1 MPPTTINSFSLSSTI
16 GIGTYTP
23 NQALTVV
30 GNISSTGT
38 VYASAVQIG
47 ATSPIATLNVS
58 PLTITGAASGSV
70 FNQIQNTVAGVSA
83 STDVALYNDLL
94 TNYVDI
100 GINSS
105 TYNGNIYSPKFNIVG
120 PNDSYFFATSG
131 NVSIGNTGSTGDLI
145 FHTGGSLS
153 GTAANSGNERMR
165 IVNSNTATTGGFIGI
180 NTSTPNQ
187 QLTVAGTISASTAV
201 YANGVLLGSGGGV
214 AGGLY
219 LPLSG
224 GQLTGFVT
232 STSSI
237 SAQGTFTGLNIAT
250 NNQIQFLTGGNF
262 IKVYQFYNSTTNS
275 IDTVFN

>member
-1 MPPTTINSFSLSSTI
+1 MAKLLGGTTVYGLLST
-16 GIGTYTP
+16 
-23 NQALTVV
+23 
-30 GNISSTGT
+30 TGT
-38 VYASAVQIG
+38 VYASAVQVG
-47 ATSPIATLNVS
+47 LSSTIATLNVS
-58 PLTITGAASGSV
+58 PLTITAAASGSV

-105 TYNGNIYSPKFNIVG
+105 KYNGNIYSPAFNIIG
-120 PNDSYFFATSG
+120 PNDSYFFATTG
-131 NVSIGNTGSTGDLI
+131 NISVGNTGSTGDLI

-153 GTAANSGNERMR
+153 GTSANSGNERMR
-165 IVNSNTATTGGFIGI
+165 IVNSNTATYGGFVGI
-180 NTSTPNQ
+180 NTSAPTQ
-187 QLTVAGTISASTAV
+187 QLTVVGTISASTAV

-237 SAQGTFTGLNIAT
+237 SAQSTVTGFNIAT
-250 NNQIQFLTGGNF
+250 NSQVQYLTGGTF
-262 IKVYQFYNSTTNS
+262 VKVYQFYNSSTNS
-275 IDTVFN
+275 LDTVFN